1 MLREI
6 LISVVLLNTISSLRA
21 DSFREDLFKQKGT
34 LLNALI
40 DSITVNDTTIV
51 ANVLLIN
58 DRNDTIHG
66 RIRYPNTTGKR
77 FPLAILVV
85 GIETG
90 REVVEMIK
98 GYNNVIVFGINY
110 PFRGQFDFSDW
121 KALPTTF
128 ALRKAAF
135 KTVAHLLLSLDWLS
149 SQPFVDTTDITMVA
163 VSFGV
168 FTAAPTAAIDSR
180 IDRLVV
186 VQAGGNIAEVIG
198 ANADRLG
205 IFLPSWLAGWIA
217 AHILHP
223 FEPNDFIG
231 DVAPRPLLLIS
242 GEADTFFPESS
253 VKSFYEHARQPK
265 EWVKHRSGHV
275 YPGEVEL
282 VTELTNI
289 VAERLYGGK

>member
-1 MLREI
+1 MLKKILVGILLLHVASSVNAASLRE
-6 LISVVLLNTISSLRA
+6 
-21 DSFREDLFKQKGT
+21 ELFKRKGV
-34 LLNALI
+34 LVQALTDQI
-40 DSITVNDTTIV
+40 RITDTTII

-58 DRNDTIHG
+58 DHNDTVHG
-66 RIRYPNTTGKR
+66 RIRYPNATGKR

-110 PFRGQFDFSDW
+110 PFKGHFDFSGW
-121 KALPTTF
+121 SAFTTTV
-128 ALRKAAF
+128 ALRQTAF
-135 KTVAHLLLSLDWLS
+135 KTVAQLLLCLDWLS
-149 SQPFVDTTDITMVA
+149 TQPYVDTTDITMVA
-163 VSFGV
+163 VSFGI
-168 FTAAPTAAIDSR
+168 FTAVPTTAIDPR

-186 VQAGGNIAEVIG
+186 VQAGGDIAEVIR

-217 AHILHP
+217 AQMLHP

-231 DVAPRPLLLIS
+231 DIAPRTLLLIS
-242 GEADTFFPESS
+242 GEADSFFPESS
-253 VKSFYEHARQPK
+253 VKSFYEHAQQPK
-265 EWVKHRSGHV
+265 EWIKHRSGHV

-282 VTELTNI
+282 ITELTNI
-289 VAERLYGGK
+289 VAERLYGRK